1 MRGDGSA
8 ERVIS
13 EVASHADSRR
23 VDHSVLISWEVG
35 ALQLSVVHVAD
46 VLVCWGVLVI
56 LLDDLVE
63 ERSKGVEALMAACVH
78 TDARVGPFATG
89 EDALLESEAELVL
102 SVLAGVPHVACE
114 HLGEEGLGAAG
125 EVGELRDL
133 RGEHQVRTHHH
144 TVGIDGAFVHL
155 QPHQKG

>member
-1 MRGDGSA
+1 MRGDGST

-23 VDHSVLISWEVG
+23 VDHSILISWEVG

-63 ERSKGVEALMAACVH
+63 EGSKGVVALVAACVH

-89 EDALLESEAELVL
+89 EDALLESEAKLILPVFA
-102 SVLAGVPHVACE
+102 SVPHVTGKD
-114 HLGEEGLGAAG
+114 LGEKRFCTTG
-125 EVGELRDL
+125 EVWHFRDL
-133 RGEHQVRTHHH
+133 
-144 TVGIDGAFVHL
+144 
-155 QPHQKG
+155 